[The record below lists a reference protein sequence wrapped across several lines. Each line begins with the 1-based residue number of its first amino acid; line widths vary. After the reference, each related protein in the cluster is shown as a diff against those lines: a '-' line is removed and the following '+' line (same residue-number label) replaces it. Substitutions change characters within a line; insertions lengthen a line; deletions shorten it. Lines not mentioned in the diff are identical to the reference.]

1 MATLNPAR
9 KKPGWPYEHPY
20 GGVRQS
26 AAYSA
31 LRGLILDIQKGSG
44 DPDLSNIRAKPRAEA
59 GRLERGVRHRPS
71 CLALGLAM
79 KANQVDRQ
87 QDARKKEHRS
97 EPDHD
102 ERTLQMVKS

>member
-1 MATLNPAR
+1 VATLHPTR

-20 GGVRQS
+20 GGIRQT

-31 LRGLILDIQKGSG
+31 LRGLILDIQKGAVIQIC
-44 DPDLSNIRAKPRAEA
+44 LTFE
-59 GRLERGVRHRPS
+59 LS
-71 CLALGLAM
+71 CLRRRGGLSEGLGIALGLAM